1 DSMEAYPELIVEDLQ
16 GHIYIGTGRGLDRL
30 DPATGHFRHFT
41 TADGLARGTFRACF
55 RDRDGGLWFGMTRG
69 LSHFIPA
76 VDEPPQAPPPILIS
90 GLQVAGSR
98 QFVSALGDTD
108 MVLPDLAPGQNQM
121 QIDFIGLS
129 FAPGEVLRY
138 QYKLEGTDRDW
149 GQPTEQRSVTY
160 RLAPGR
166 YKFLVR
172 AVNSDDVPSATPAV
186 ITFRILPPVWAPW
199 RVFSLAAIGLTLTLY
214 RLYRYRVARLL
225 ELERIRTR
233 IAADLHDDIGA
244 NLSKIAI
251 LSEVAHQQLASG
263 GRLAETTYASI
274 ANISRE
280 SVASMRDIVWAI
292 NPRRDRLFDLTRRM
306 RGFAS
311 DIFTSRNIEFE
322 VHAPDHERDLKL
334 GPYFR
339 RDAFLIFKEA
349 ANNIVR
355 HSVCTS
361 AAITLSLEDGTL
373 VLEVRDDGRGIGEP
387 HDSEGQGI
395 SGMQHRAEALGG
407 RVEIIS
413 QQGQGTTVRFW
424 VPTRGRATGLTK
436 SR

>member
-1 DSMEAYPELIVEDLQ
+1 LMPAAAERPE
-16 GHIYIGTGRGLDRL
+16 G
-30 DPATGHFRHFT
+30 
-41 TADGLARGTFRACF
+41 
-55 RDRDGGLWFGMTRG
+55 
-69 LSHFIPA
+69 
-76 VDEPPQAPPPILIS
+76 PPPILIS
-90 GLQVAGSR
+90 DLHVAGAR
-98 QFVSALGDTD
+98 RLISAFGESQIL
-108 MVLPDLAPGQNQM
+108 LPDLAPDQNQL
-121 QIDFIGLS
+121 QIDFVGLS
-129 FAPGEVLRY
+129 FAPGGLLHY
-138 QYKLEGTDRDW
+138 QYKLEGLDSDW
-149 GQPTEQRSVTY
+149 GAPIQQRSVTY
-160 RLAPGR
+160 RLAPGH

-172 AVNSDDVPSATPAV
+172 AVNADGVSSDVPATLAF
-186 ITFRILPPVWAPW
+186 TILPPIWLRW
-199 RVFSLAAIGLTLTLY
+199 WFIAALIGLIACFAY
-214 RLYRYRVARLL
+214 SLYRYRLGRLL

-244 NLSKIAI
+244 NLSKIAV
-251 LSEVAHQQLASG
+251 LSEVAHQQLASEG
-263 GRLAETTYASI
+263 KLAETTYASI

-322 VHAPDHERDLKL
+322 FHAPDHDRELKL
-334 GPYFR
+334 SPDLR

-349 ANNIVR
+349 ANNVVR
-355 HSVCTS
+355 HSGCTS

-395 SGMQHRAEALGG
+395 PGMQHRAEALGG